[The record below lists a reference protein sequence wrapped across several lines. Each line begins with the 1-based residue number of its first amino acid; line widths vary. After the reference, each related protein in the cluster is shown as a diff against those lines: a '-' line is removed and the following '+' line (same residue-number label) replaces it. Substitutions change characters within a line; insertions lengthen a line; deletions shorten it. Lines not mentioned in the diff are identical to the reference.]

1 MDVKEDYGVI
11 EQEYSHVDYNEDGGQ
26 NFIIEKEQEK
36 EVEKEVKDEKKQE
49 KKTSQTKKPTES
61 KNRCTFIKKNGK
73 RCKQMGKPNQSGG
86 KIIDGYCDY
95 HRPKYN
101 P

>member
-1 MDVKEDYGVI
+1 METPEEKEDYGVI
-11 EQEYSHVDYNEDGGQ
+11 EQDYSHVDYNEDGGQ
-26 NFIIEKEQEK
+26 NFIIEKE
-36 EVEKEVKDEKKQE
+36 EVKDEKKQG
-49 KKTSQTKKPTES
+49 KKTSQTKKHTGS

-73 RCKQMGKPNQSGG
+73 QCRQMGKPNQSGG
-86 KIIDGYCDY
+86 QIVNGFCNY